1 MANKRKR
8 ATRKATTPEPGITGP
23 ALVGSPEEA
32 RALVRRA
39 SPRKKRKVV
48 YTELA
53 IAGEDDAAQ
62 ESKVDAGFES
72 PLTDLDD
79 DGSAD
84 VKTPKKKQTRK
95 QKVKEPVV
103 YDIPTVET
111 KTTTFKGEHKRVYTR
126 SVRVTLTGTND
137 SHWSEWQQ

>member
-8 ATRKATTPEPGITGP
+8 AAGKATTPEPGISGP
-23 ALVGSPEEA
+23 ALVSSPEEA
-32 RALVRRA
+32 RALIRRA

-53 IAGEDDAAQ
+53 VAGEGDGAQ
-62 ESKVDAGFES
+62 GSKVDAGFES

-79 DGSAD
+79 DGPAE
-84 VKTPKKKQTRK
+84 VKTAKKKQTRK

-103 YDIPTVET
+103 YDIPPVET
-111 KTTTFKGEHKRVYTR
+111 KPTTFNGEH
-126 SVRVTLTGTND
+126 
-137 SHWSEWQQ
+137 